1 MRHYLRLRDR
11 RLLRAAPVPLRAGRL
26 YRRLLLGQ
34 AVLRREELLL
44 VSPPNCEKKSMNENE
59 YE

>member
-44 VSPPNCEKKSMNENE
+44 VSPPNCEK
-59 YE
+59 